1 MSPQSLSEAELERVR
16 EILDRFG
23 DKRAMNM
30 EQIDGFLAA
39 LVCGP
44 EDIPQSEYLP
54 EIWGDDMVN
63 EAAFARQPLLQVFVS
78 LIMRQRDAIAH
89 TLRTDAVYTPL
100 LLENEDGVACGN
112 DWANGFVRGMGLRK
126 QLWTTLV
133 DDDENGGSVVPIFAL
148 AYEHDPDPEMRSYD
162 KPVSPELREKL
173 IIGAAAAVMRIYRYF
188 QERIFAATYATGNS
202 TTYQRVTPKVGRNE
216 PCPCGSGKKYKQ
228 CCGRITLH

>member
-78 LIMRQRDAIAH
+78 LIMRHRDAIAH

-100 LLENEDGVACGN
+100 LLQDQDGVACGN
-112 DWANGFVRGMGLRK
+112 
-126 QLWTTLV
+126 
-133 DDDENGGSVVPIFAL
+133 
-148 AYEHDPDPEMRSYD
+148 
-162 KPVSPELREKL
+162 
-173 IIGAAAAVMRIYRYF
+173 IGAAAAVMRIYRYF
-188 QERIFAATYATGNS
+188 QERRFVATYATGNS

>member
-1 MSPQSLSEAELERVR
+1 VPPQSQSNAELESH
-16 EILDRFG
+16 EILERFG
-23 DKRAMNM
+23 DKRVMNL

-63 EAAFARQPLLQVFVS
+63 EAAFARQPILQVFVS
-78 LIMRQRDAIAH
+78 LITRHRDAIAH
-89 TLRTDAVYTPL
+89 TLREGAVYTPL
-100 LLENEDGVACGN
+100 LLQNEDGVACGN
-112 DWANGFVRGMGLRK
+112 DWANGFVRGMELRK
-126 QLWTTLV
+126 QLWTPLL
-133 DDDENGGSVVPIFAL
+133 DDDENGGSIVPIFAL
-148 AYEHDPDPEMRSYD
+148 AYEHDPDPDEMRSYD

-173 IIGAAAAVMRIYRYF
+173 IIGAAAAVMRIYQYF
-188 QERIFAATYATGNS
+188 QDRRFTATYATGNS

>member
-89 TLRTDAVYTPL
+89 TLRTDAVYT
-100 LLENEDGVACGN
+100 ATT
-112 DWANGFVRGMGLRK
+112 RK
-126 QLWTTLV
+126 
-133 DDDENGGSVVPIFAL
+133 
-148 AYEHDPDPEMRSYD
+148 
-162 KPVSPELREKL
+162 
-173 IIGAAAAVMRIYRYF
+173 
-188 QERIFAATYATGNS
+188 
-202 TTYQRVTPKVGRNE
+202 
-216 PCPCGSGKKYKQ
+216 
-228 CCGRITLH
+228 